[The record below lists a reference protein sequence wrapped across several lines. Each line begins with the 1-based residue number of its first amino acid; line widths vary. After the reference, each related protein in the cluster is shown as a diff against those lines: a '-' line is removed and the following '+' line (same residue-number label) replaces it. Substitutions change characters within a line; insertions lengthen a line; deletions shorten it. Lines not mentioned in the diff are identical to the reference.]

1 MVAGRHLVL
10 VVDDEPS
17 VRNVLQRILEA
28 EGYQVITAGDGEAA
42 IHLAKEKDPDV
53 ILLDINI
60 PKIDGREVCRRV
72 REFSATTKVIYYSAE
87 AALIESFKSKKL
99 YGEADAYIAKPATS
113 KRILSTISSVLAK
126 K

>member
-99 YGEADAYIAKPATS
+99 YGEADACITKPATS
-113 KRILSTISSVLAK
+113 KRILSTISSVIAK